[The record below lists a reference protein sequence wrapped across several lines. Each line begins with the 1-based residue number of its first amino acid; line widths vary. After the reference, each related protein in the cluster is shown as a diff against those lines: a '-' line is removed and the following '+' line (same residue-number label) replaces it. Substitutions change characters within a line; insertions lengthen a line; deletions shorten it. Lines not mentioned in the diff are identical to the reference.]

1 MTTHDETSMKR
12 SKFQLT
18 FGFALACAA
27 VTFSLATRAQAQTF
41 DYFAIFSGVNGDG
54 PNPPIQATDGNFYG
68 TSEQGGYLYFGNL
81 FRVTPAGK
89 VTLIY
94 SFCSKAN
101 CADGQYPKPAILGN
115 DGNLY
120 GVTGGGGTSQYDGSG
135 TFYKMTLDGRITTLY
150 TFCTTASCLD
160 GVNPVGI
167 ILGGDGN
174 FYGATNSGG
183 QFYAGT
189 LFKITPAG
197 ELTVLHSFC
206 SLANCADGSA
216 PAYPPIQGTDGNFY
230 GTAQRGAKDG
240 GTVYALTS
248 SGHFNVVHTFCGGDP
263 CPRGYDPEGLV
274 QDASGNL
281 FGTTYFGG
289 ANQQGVVFEITSAKQ
304 YIVLHDFTE
313 GSESAPEGLT
323 LANDGNLYGT
333 TEGIDGCGTIFEMTS
348 QGVLTTLYTFGCAG
362 RGYAPY
368 SRLFQAPNGNFY
380 GGALYGYDFKGTLYS
395 LSNGLSPLV
404 QTVPTIGP
412 IGHSVII
419 LGNGLAG
426 STSVSFNG
434 VEAAFTVQSDTYI
447 KATVPPGAT
456 TGPVSVVT
464 SSGTL
469 SSNPQF
475 VVTK

>member
-1 MTTHDETSMKR
+1 MKNSR
-12 SKFQLT
+12 LLPTLT
-18 FGFALACAA
+18 LALACAA
-27 VTFSLATRAQAQTF
+27 LTFSLTASAHAQTF
-41 DYFAIFSGVNGDG
+41 NYFAIFGGVNGDG

-94 SFCSKAN
+94 SFCSQAN

-120 GVTGGGGTSQYDGSG
+120 GVTEGGGTNQYDGSG

-150 TFCTTASCLD
+150 TFCTATSCLD
-160 GVNPVGI
+160 GANPVGI
-167 ILGGDGN
+167 VLGGDGN

-183 QFYAGT
+183 EFYSGT
-189 LFKITPAG
+189 LFKITPTG
-197 ELTVLHSFC
+197 EFTVLHAFC

-216 PAYPPIQGTDGNFY
+216 PAYPPIQGADGDFY

-248 SGHFNVVHTFCGGDP
+248 AGRFNVVHTFCGGEP
-263 CPRGYDPEGLV
+263 CPRGYDPEALV
-274 QDASGNL
+274 QDAAGNL

-289 ANQQGVVFEITSAKQ
+289 ANEQGVVFEITSTQQ
-304 YIVLHDFTE
+304 YVVLHDFTY
-313 GSESAPEGLT
+313 GSETAPEGLT

-333 TEGIDGCGTIFEMTS
+333 TEGINGCGTIFEITP
-348 QGVLTTLYTFGCAG
+348 QGVLTTLYSFGCAG
-362 RGYAPY
+362 RGHAPY
-368 SRLFQAPNGNFY
+368 SQLFQAPNGSFY
-380 GGALYGYDFKGTLYS
+380 GGAEYGYNFQGTIYS
-395 LSNGLSPLV
+395 LSNGLSPLI

-412 IGHSVII
+412 VGHSVII

-426 STSVSFNG
+426 STSVTFNG
-434 VEAAFTVQSDTYI
+434 VEAAFTVESGSYI
-447 KATVPPGAT
+447 RAVVPPGAT
-456 TGPVSVVT
+456 TGMVFVATP
-464 SSGTL
+464 SGTIE
-469 SSNPQF
+469 SNPQF
-475 VVTK
+475 VVTE